1 MLPSKVPSSRAL
13 NVGNLTAAPPAS
25 AVVAIQAERDVAK
38 DPLAW
43 ALTHVV
49 RPGDCISL
57 LAVFPDKS
65 SGRRLWGFP
74 RLTGNCA
81 GMDGGNLPERICE
94 ISESCSQMALQFNNQ
109 IQCRTRKTVGQ
120 RCAHALLVKVR
131 VKVVLG
137 LPAGEVA
144 AEARR
149 NGASWVILDKK
160 LKEEQ
165 KHCIEKLNCSIVV
178 MRGSQPKVLRL
189 NLGYSDEPQTP
200 YFSAVSSPALDSGRL
215 QSFRMKHATPI
226 SSPEYPSSSFSRT
239 TGEASL
245 STFDMPPSPYLVYE
259 QNPLFEG
266 PNKGKLI
273 SPIKETTDQFLKS
286 NRYNPSSVPENHA
299 YNARDSVASG
309 FRYSYESNNSAAPEN
324 IFDKLVQQDF
334 VSRCGRL
341 KSGINDNEDNVS
353 NASVR
358 DSFSISRTASAPPPL
373 CSICQH
379 KTPTF
384 GKPPRRFTYEELEA
398 ATNGFSNESLL
409 AQGGFGIVYRG
420 VLSDGQVV
428 AVKQLKFVD
437 SQGDTDFCREVRVLS
452 CAQHRNVVLLIGF
465 CVEGKRR
472 LLVYEYIC
480 NHSLDFHLHGT
491 NHSPLDLQ
499 SRLKIAVGAARGLR
513 YLHEDC
519 RVGCIIHRDLRPNN
533 ILLTHDFEPLVGDFG
548 LARLH
553 CEWNIGIEQQ
563 VIGASGY
570 LAPEYFD
577 GINITEKID
586 VFAFGVVL
594 MELITGKKAKELHQ
608 EKGISSLALLFDPLA
623 ALESNQLSKSTF
635 SSKELQNMPYEIQ
648 AMGHAASLCLR
659 SDPETR
665 PSMSKVI
672 LFPAFSFSAYLLRY
686 PNGISGNFEESDSL
700 DEYFGGEV
708 GGIYGTSC
716 AENIGR

>member
-1 MLPSKVPSSRAL
+1 MLPSNVGSSRRL
-13 NVGNLTAAPPAS
+13 NIGNLTAPLPAPA
-25 AVVAIQAERDVAK
+25 AVVVAIKAERDVSK

-57 LAVFPDKS
+57 LAVFPDRT
-65 SGRRLWGFP
+65 SGRRLWNFP

-81 GMDGGNLPERICE
+81 GIEGGNLPERIVE

-109 IQCRTRKTVGQ
+109 IQ
-120 RCAHALLVKVR
+120 VKVR

-144 AEARR
+144 AEAKR
-149 NGASWVILDKK
+149 NGATWVILDKK

-165 KHCIEKLNCSIVV
+165 KHCIEKLSCSIVV
-178 MRGSQPKVLRL
+178 MKGSQPKVLRL

-200 YFSAVSSPALDSGRL
+200 YFSAASSPALDSGRL

-266 PNKGKLI
+266 PNKGRQTLGC
-273 SPIKETTDQFLKS
+273 SPLNMMVSEKERVICPNRESSEFLKS
-286 NRYNPSSVPENHA
+286 NRYNEFWVPENHA
-299 YNARDSVASG
+299 HDERTALTSG
-309 FRYSYESNNSAAPEN
+309 YRYSFESNSATPDLRS
-324 IFDKLVQQDF
+324 DKLIQRDCE
-334 VSRCGRL
+334 S
-341 KSGINDNEDNVS
+341 KSGLLKIDKNYQEDDVN
-353 NASVR
+353 NATAR
-358 DSFSISRTASAPPPL
+358 DSFSMARTSSAPPPL

-384 GKPPRRFTYEELEA
+384 GKPPRRFTYEELEV
-398 ATNGFSNESLL
+398 ATNGFSDDNLL

-420 VLSDGQVV
+420 VLRDGQVV

-465 CVEGKRR
+465 CVEGKKRV
-472 LLVYEYIC
+472 LVYEYIC
-480 NHSLDFHLHGT
+480 NRSLDFHLHGT
-491 NHSPLDLQ
+491 KTSSLDLP
-499 SRLKIAVGAARGLR
+499 SRLKIAIGAARGLR

-553 CEWNIGIEQQ
+553 CEWNIGVEQQ

-570 LAPEYFD
+570 LAPEYFN
-577 GINITEKID
+577 GGNITEKID
-586 VFAFGVVL
+586 VYAFGVVL
-594 MELITGKKAKELHQ
+594 VELITGKKVKELHQ
-608 EKGISSLALLFDPLA
+608 EKGFSSLAQLFDPFA
-623 ALESNQLSKSTF
+623 ALESNQILKSTF
-635 SSKELQNMPYEIQ
+635 PSKELQSIPHEIQ
-648 AMGHAASLCLR
+648 AMGRAAALCLR
-659 SDPETR
+659 SDPESR
-665 PSMSKVI
+665 PSMSKVLRI
-672 LFPAFSFSAYLLRY
+672 LEGSNTPMPLGLDLNSVGSQSGHMQGLSTRRHSELRKCH
-686 PNGISGNFEESDSL
+686 SRKLSQ
-700 DEYFGGEV
+700 
-708 GGIYGTSC
+708 
-716 AENIGR
+716 

>member
-1 MLPSKVPSSRAL
+1 MLPSNVGSSSRRL
-13 NVGNLTAAPPAS
+13 NIGNLSAPLPAPAAV
-25 AVVAIQAERDVAK
+25 VVAIKAEQDVSK

-57 LAVFPDKS
+57 LAVFPDRT
-65 SGRRLWGFP
+65 SGRRLWNFP

-81 GMDGGNLPERICE
+81 GLEGGNLPERILE

-109 IQCRTRKTVGQ
+109 IQ
-120 RCAHALLVKVR
+120 VKVR

-144 AEARR
+144 AEAKR
-149 NGASWVILDKK
+149 NGATWVILDKK

-165 KHCIEKLNCSIVV
+165 KHCIEKLSCSIVV
-178 MRGSQPKVLRL
+178 MKGSQPKVLRL

-200 YFSAVSSPALDSGRL
+200 YFSAASSPALDSGRL

-226 SSPEYPSSSFSRT
+226 SSPEYQSSSFSRT

-245 STFDMPPSPYLVYE
+245 STFDIPPSPYHVFE

-266 PNKGKLI
+266 RNKGRLTPACSPLNVMVADKERLI
-273 SPIKETTDQFLKS
+273 YPNRESSEFVKS
-286 NRYNPSSVPENHA
+286 NRHNEFWVPENHA
-299 YNARDSVASG
+299 HNERAALASG
-309 FRYSYESNNSAAPEN
+309 YRYSYESNSAAPELMGN
-324 IFDKLVQQDF
+324 KHIQRDCE
-334 VSRCGRL
+334 SRSGLL
-341 KSGINDNEDNVS
+341 KIDNSHKEDNVS
-353 NASVR
+353 NATPR
-358 DSFSISRTASAPPPL
+358 DSFSMARTSSAPPPL

-384 GKPPRRFTYEELEA
+384 GKPPRRFTYEELEV
-398 ATNGFSNESLL
+398 ATNGFSDDNLL

-420 VLSDGQVV
+420 VLLDGQVV

-465 CVEGKRR
+465 CVEGKKR

-480 NHSLDFHLHGT
+480 NHSLDFHLHG
-491 NHSPLDLQ
+491 NKSSPLDLQ

-519 RVGCIIHRDLRPNN
+519 RVGCIIHRDLRPSN
-533 ILLTHDFEPLVGDFG
+533 ILLTHDYEPLVGDFG

-553 CEWNIGIEQQ
+553 CEWDIGVEQQ
-563 VIGASGY
+563 VIGATGY
-570 LAPEYFD
+570 LAPEYFN
-577 GINITEKID
+577 GGSITEKLD
-586 VFAFGVVL
+586 VYAFGVVL
-594 MELITGKKAKELHQ
+594 VELITGKKVKELHQ
-608 EKGISSLALLFDPLA
+608 EKGFSSLAQLFDPFA
-623 ALESNQLSKSTF
+623 ALESNQILKSTF
-635 SSKELQNMPYEIQ
+635 SPKELQCIPHEIQ
-648 AMGHAASLCLR
+648 TMGRAASLCLR
-659 SDPETR
+659 NDPESR
-665 PSMSKVI
+665 PSMSKVLRI
-672 LFPAFSFSAYLLRY
+672 LEGSNTPMPIGLDLNSVGSQ
-686 PNGISGNFEESDSL
+686 SGHMQGLNTRRHSEMRKCHSRKLSQ
-700 DEYFGGEV
+700 
-708 GGIYGTSC
+708 
-716 AENIGR
+716 